1 MSVKA
6 MELAKEL
13 EYEISRAAYD
23 ADLSDDEILYVYA
36 RLAALLSIQVSKW
49 VEEQFHMI
57 S

>member
-1 MSVKA
+1 MSLKA

-23 ADLSDDEILYVYA
+23 ADLNDDEILYVYA

-49 VEEQFHMI
+49 VEK
-57 S
+57 